1 MTLEQFELY
10 LHDWLKTKLN
20 VANEKVERAYQNTQE
35 TPSYPYYT
43 FHVESSDDET
53 EENENFDGTLTVEK
67 LHTAKVCIKAYSNEK
82 YNKAMQDL
90 KTLKEHLRYTD
101 EVSEF
106 NNDAV
111 SMNAISPVISL
122 KEEIQENEFID
133 MAYLEIQA
141 MFNEIITRNDLGEYN
156 TLEGT
161 LETPLRYSTDT
172 ILSNEAINLTGTL
185 QNYANDKI
193 ILSSETVNLESIVLP
208 EIIDNTPLTPSEPI
222 IPILQTDFDNL
233 GFGIWLGETSMST
246 ISGSTIT
253 GQA

>member
-1 MTLEQFELY
+1 MTLEQFEVY
-10 LHDWLKTKLN
+10 LHTWLKTKLN
-20 VANEKVERAYQNTQE
+20 VADEKVERAYQNTAE

-53 EENENFDGTLTVEK
+53 DETENFNGTLTVEK

-90 KTLKEHLRYTD
+90 KTIKEYLRYTD

-111 SMNAISPVISL
+111 SMNAISPVISQ

-141 MFNEIITRNDLGEYN
+141 MFNEITTRNDLGYFENMEAVLNAHNIYN
-156 TLEGT
+156 DD
-161 LETPLRYSTDT
+161 P
-172 ILSNEAINLTGTL
+172 
-185 QNYANDKI
+185 
-193 ILSSETVNLESIVLP
+193 ILSSDAIQ
-208 EIIDNTPLTPSEPI
+208 II
-222 IPILQTDFDNL
+222 
-233 GFGIWLGETSMST
+233 
-246 ISGSTIT
+246 
-253 GQA
+253 